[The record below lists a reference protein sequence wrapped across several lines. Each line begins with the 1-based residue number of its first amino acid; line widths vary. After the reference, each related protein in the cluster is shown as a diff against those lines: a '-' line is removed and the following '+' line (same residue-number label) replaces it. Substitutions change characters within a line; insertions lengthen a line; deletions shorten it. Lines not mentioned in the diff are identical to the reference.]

1 MREGREEKEEGRT
14 VKGRSLSSRSLV
26 AGATGFVLNL
36 LLGVV
41 YAWSVFVE
49 PLEAQFGWV
58 RTETSLVFT
67 VSMGCL
73 CAGHLASGVL
83 LPRTSPRCVLFLA
96 AVLSCTGFL
105 ASAAG
110 NSLGWFAVSYGI
122 CCGLAVGLGANC
134 VLSTVLLWFPDCRG
148 LASGVLLAGVG
159 LGSLAFGVPVAA
171 VIEALGWREAFVCLG
186 IAFALALGAG
196 ALLLK
201 APSARSGRLRGTGA
215 FGSREIEG
223 PIPESAAGAS
233 ASCWGMT
240 TAQMLRT
247 GSFWGFFC
255 WIVLM
260 GTGGLALISNAVPA
274 AAAVVQRSGGGAG
287 ALAFATA
294 AMGLIGVAN
303 SAGRLASGWIWDR
316 FGFRVALAAAPMELM
331 AAMALCIAA
340 DELAS
345 PASIIGGFMLLGASY
360 GGSVS
365 PGSALTGSFF
375 GMEHYPMN
383 YAVVS
388 LNILVA
394 SLVGPAVTATSW
406 DLSGS
411 YLAAYVVLALLA
423 LAALVVGLLLRPPRD

>member
-1 MREGREEKEEGRT
+1 M
-14 VKGRSLSSRSLV
+14 
-26 AGATGFVLNL
+26 LNL

-49 PLEAQFGWV
+49 PLEAQFGWA
-58 RTETSLVFT
+58 RAETSLVFT
-67 VSMGCL
+67 VSMACL
-73 CAGHLASGVL
+73 CAGHLTSGIL
-83 LPRTSPRCVLFLA
+83 LPRTSPRCVLLLA
-96 AVLSCTGFL
+96 AALSGAGFL

-110 NSLGWFAVSYGI
+110 DSLGWFVVSYGI

-134 VLSTVLLWFPDCRG
+134 VLSTVLLWFPDRRG

-159 LGSLAFGVPVAA
+159 LGSLALGVPVTS
-171 VIEALGWREAFVCLG
+171 VIEALGWRAAFACLG
-186 IAFALALGAG
+186 IAFALALGVG

-201 APSARSGRLRGTGA
+201 APSSQSEGPQRKGA
-215 FGSREIEG
+215 LGSRETG
-223 PIPESAAGAS
+223 GAPSESEPATPAA
-233 ASCWGMT
+233 CRGMT

-260 GTGGLALISNAVPA
+260 
-274 AAAVVQRSGGGAG
+274 GAG

-316 FGFRVALAAAPMELM
+316 FGFRVALAAAPMALI
-331 AAMALCIAA
+331 AAMALCIVA

-345 PASIIGGFMLLGASY
+345 PAFIIGGFLLLGASY

-365 PGSALTGSFF
+365 AGSALTGSFF
-375 GMEHYPMN
+375 GMECYPMN

-394 SLVGPAVTATSW
+394 SLVGPAVTAASW

-411 YLAAYVVLALLA
+411 YLAAYVILALLA
-423 LAALVVGLLLRPPRD
+423 LAALIIGRFLRPPRD